1 MWTGEKLRSAF
12 VVTFKSF
19 VLHFYF
25 FPRSLA
31 PSALS
36 SFERIC
42 WFGIAF
48 PDSYSWITC
57 GFSLIRWASWDWV
70 SFFSPLAC
78 MMAFF
83 NSVGTRSW
91 DKFSVS
97 SSSFFV
103 FKEVPLD
110 AALFDPALTKPS
122 NNKNNKSR

>member
-1 MWTGEKLRSAF
+1 MWTEEKLRSAF

-19 VLHFYF
+19 VLRFYF

-57 GFSLIRWASWDWV
+57 GFSLISYRIKTIQWIQ
-70 SFFSPLAC
+70 LLTK
-78 MMAFF
+78 
-83 NSVGTRSW
+83 NSKRKRKIQRKMKVHGQVGT
-91 DKFSVS
+91 
-97 SSSFFV
+97 
-103 FKEVPLD
+103 
-110 AALFDPALTKPS
+110 
-122 NNKNNKSR
+122 